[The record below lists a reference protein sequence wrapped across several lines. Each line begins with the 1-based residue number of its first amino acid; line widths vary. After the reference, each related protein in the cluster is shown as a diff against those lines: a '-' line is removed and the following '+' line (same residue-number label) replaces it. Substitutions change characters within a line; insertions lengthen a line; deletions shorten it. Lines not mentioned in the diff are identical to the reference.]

1 MLTTISDQQA
11 QAICGGAPVS
21 YVDLAANNTF
31 PVPGQVGNG
40 TIGNSFT
47 ASGTPDN
54 FGQFNKYSTNA
65 AVDLLGLKNKGQ
77 LNQLSPGLTGSQV
90 KATNPSNF

>member
-1 MLTTISDQQA
+1 MITTISDLQA

-21 YVDLAANNTF
+21 YVGLAAADTF
-31 PVPGQVGNG
+31 PVEGQVGNG
-40 TIGNSFT
+40 TIGNSFDT
-47 ASGTPDN
+47 AGTNDN
-54 FGQFNKYSTNA
+54 FGQFNKFSTNV
-65 AVDLLGLKNKGQ
+65 AVDLLGLKGKGQ